1 MFSFYVCKEKEQLTS
16 SLSSTQRGGKVM
28 TQNRLSVWYLVLKN
42 PPSLT
47 DRTWQ
52 WQSHLAPPT
61 PQRLAETT
69 EALRGN
75 ISHNLG
81 EQHRKLMPV
90 SSHKA
95 KWTLGAW
102 GACSR
107 SRHLGTCP
115 VERANPDYLGVALTL
130 SFPLNSIIWL
140 CLSSYTIGF
149 SGVMTKLFLF
159 FLPLL
164 TVTQQ
169 EKSHAFITISGPKVS
184 NIRDILWDVLLERCF
199 PGHGGRCL

>member
-16 SLSSTQRGGKVM
+16 SLSSAQRGGKVM

-69 EALRGN
+69 EALRGH

-81 EQHRKLMPV
+81 EQHRKLTPV
-90 SSHKA
+90 SSHRA

-102 GACSR
+102 YLFQIQTLGNMSSR
-107 SRHLGTCP
+107 TCKSWLP
-115 VERANPDYLGVALTL
+115 WSSLTL

-159 FLPLL
+159 FLPLP

-169 EKSHAFITISGPKVS
+169 EKKPRFY
-184 NIRDILWDVLLERCF
+184 NYLWSQSLQ
-199 PGHGGRCL
+199 H